1 MIDSGDAD
9 PTAVGELVIQI
20 ADFRAALGEIQMTY
34 HEDFVALLDED
45 QMGRLVFINRADKV
59 QPIIPAFKLFELIR
73 RR

>member
-1 MIDSGDAD
+1 
-9 PTAVGELVIQI
+9 
-20 ADFRAALGEIQMTY
+20 
-34 HEDFVALLDED
+34 LLDED